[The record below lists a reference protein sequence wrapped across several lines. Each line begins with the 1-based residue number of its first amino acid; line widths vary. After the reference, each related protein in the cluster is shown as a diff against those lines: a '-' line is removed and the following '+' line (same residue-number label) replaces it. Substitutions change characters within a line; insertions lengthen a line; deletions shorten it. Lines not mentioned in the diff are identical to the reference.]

1 MDGGTA
7 GKPSDILPP
16 MARVDPRKLETFRVV
31 AQTRKIS
38 SAAKL
43 LHLSQPAVT
52 AQIRAL
58 EEECGRALLLRSSK
72 GVTPTDWGLRLLEA
86 AKQVHEVLGE
96 VETAFQGEPAI
107 GEEIVLAA
115 SMTTAAYVVPP
126 LVAGYRAL
134 HGRVPFRLQVSNTA
148 RVLEWI
154 ADGRVPLG
162 IVEGHMRSA
171 RVHLER
177 YLEDELVAV
186 AASSARDLW
195 GIARAVDLAK
205 VPLLLR
211 EPGSNTRAVVEEAL
225 APVLGSRQ
233 VRKSELLFGSNQSL
247 KMAAVAG
254 LGVAFVSRWSVQ
266 LEVSTGSLRVL
277 PLRDLRIARSFSWAT
292 TSRQLHGAAGSF
304 LAWARRNPPARP

>member
-1 MDGGTA
+1 M
-7 GKPSDILPP
+7 S
-16 MARVDPRKLETFRVV
+16 RVDPRKLETFRVV
-31 AQTRKIS
+31 VQTRKIS
-38 SAAKL
+38 DAAKL

-52 AQIRAL
+52 AQIRGL

-86 AKQVHEVLGE
+86 AKQVHDVLGA
-96 VETAFQGEPAI
+96 VESAFQGEPAI
-107 GEEIVLAA
+107 GEEVVLGA
-115 SMTTAAYVVPP
+115 SMTTAAYVAPP
-126 LVAGYRAL
+126 LVAGYRAI

-148 RVLEWI
+148 RVLEWV
-154 ADGRVPLG
+154 AEGRVPLG
-162 IVEGHMRSA
+162 LVEGATRSS

-177 YLEDELVAV
+177 YLEDELVPV
-186 AASSARDLW
+186 AASAARDLR
-195 GIARAVDLAK
+195 GITRAAELAH

-233 VRKSELLFGSNQSL
+233 VRRSELLFGSNQSM

-266 LEVSTGSLRVL
+266 LEVSAGLLRVL
-277 PLRDLRIARSFSWAT
+277 PLRDLRLVRAFSWAMP
-292 TSRQLHGAAGSF
+292 SPRIHGAAGRF
-304 LAWARRNPPARP
+304 QAWAARNPPPRP

>member
-1 MDGGTA
+1 M
-7 GKPSDILPP
+7 SRL
-16 MARVDPRKLETFRVV
+16 DPRKLETFRVV

-38 SAAKL
+38 AAAKL

-52 AQIRAL
+52 AQVRAL

-86 AKQVHEVLGE
+86 AKQVHELLGA
-96 VETAFQGEPAI
+96 VETEFQGETAV
-107 GEEIVLAA
+107 GEEVVIGA

-126 LVAGYRAL
+126 LVAGFRAI
-134 HGRVPFRLQVSNTA
+134 HGRVPFRVQVSNTA
-148 RVLEWI
+148 RVLEWV
-154 ADGRVPLG
+154 AEGRVPLG
-162 IVEGHMRSA
+162 IVEGRQRSP

-186 AASSARDLW
+186 AASAARDLC
-195 GIARAVDLAK
+195 GIARAADLAK

-225 APVLGSRQ
+225 TRVLGSRQ
-233 VRKSELLFGSNQSL
+233 VRRSELLFGSNQSM

-266 LEVSTGSLRVL
+266 LEVAAGTLRVL
-277 PLRDLRIARSFSWAT
+277 PLRDLRIVRAFSWAT
-292 TSRQLHGAAGSF
+292 ASRQLHGAAGRF
-304 LAWARRNPPARP
+304 EAWARRNPPARP

>member
-1 MDGGTA
+1 M
-7 GKPSDILPP
+7 SRI
-16 MARVDPRKLETFRVV
+16 DPRKLETFRVV
-31 AQTRKIS
+31 VQTRKIS

-52 AQIRAL
+52 AQVRAL

-86 AKQVHEVLGE
+86 AKQVHDVLGA
-96 VETAFQGEPAI
+96 VESAFQGEPAV
-107 GEEIVLAA
+107 GDEVVLGA

-126 LVAGYRAL
+126 LVAGYRAI

-148 RVLEWI
+148 RVLEWV
-154 ADGRVPLG
+154 AEGRVPLG
-162 IVEGHMRSA
+162 LVEGRTRSS

-186 AASSARDLW
+186 AARSARDLC
-195 GIARAVDLAK
+195 GITRAAELAT

-211 EPGSNTRAVVEEAL
+211 EPGSNTRAVVEESL
-225 APVLGSRQ
+225 GHVLGSRE
-233 VRKSELLFGSNQSL
+233 VRRSELLFGSNQSM

-266 LEVSTGSLRVL
+266 LEVSAGTLRIL

-292 TSRQLHGAAGSF
+292 PSPQLVGAAGRF
-304 LAWARRNPPARP
+304 LQWARRNPPASP

>member
-1 MDGGTA
+1 
-7 GKPSDILPP
+7 
-16 MARVDPRKLETFRVV
+16 MARIDPRKLETFRVV

-38 SAAKL
+38 TAAKL

-52 AQIRAL
+52 AQVRAL
-58 EEECGRALLLRSSK
+58 EEECGRALLIRSSK
-72 GVTPTDWGLRLLEA
+72 GVTPTEWGLRLLDA
-86 AKQVHEVLGE
+86 AKQVQEILGE
-96 VETAFQGEPAI
+96 VETAFQEEPAV
-107 GEEIVLAA
+107 GEEVVLAA

-126 LVAGYRAL
+126 LVAGYRAVE
-134 HGRVPFRLQVSNTA
+134 GRVPFRLQVSNTA
-148 RVLEWI
+148 RVLEWV
-154 ADGRVPLG
+154 AEGRVPLAL
-162 IVEGHMRSA
+162 VEGRLRSP

-186 AASSARDLW
+186 AASSARDLR
-195 GIARAVDLAK
+195 GVARAADLAK

-225 APVLGSRQ
+225 GRTLGSKQ
-233 VRKSELLFGSNQSL
+233 VRRSELLFGSNQSM

-266 LEVSTGSLRVL
+266 LEVAAGILRIL
-277 PLRDLRIARSFSWAT
+277 PLKDLRIARAFSWAT
-292 TSRQLHGAAGSF
+292 GSPQLHGAAGRF

>member
-1 MDGGTA
+1 
-7 GKPSDILPP
+7 
-16 MARVDPRKLETFRVV
+16 MARLDPRKLETFRVV

-107 GEEIVLAA
+107 GEEMVLAA

-148 RVLEWI
+148 RVLEWM
-154 ADGRVPLG
+154 AEGRVPLG

-186 AASSARDLW
+186 AASSARDLC
-195 GIARAVDLAK
+195 GIARAADLAK
-205 VPLLLR
+205 VPLLLA
-211 EPGSNTRAVVEEAL
+211 RAGL
-225 APVLGSRQ
+225 QHPRGSRGGAGARAR
-233 VRKSELLFGSNQSL
+233 VEAG
-247 KMAAVAG
+247 AAVRAA
-254 LGVAFVSRWSVQ
+254 VR
-266 LEVSTGSLRVL
+266 LEPVDEDGGGRRARRRVRLALERAARGRRGDRSASCRSAICASPGPSPGRRPRGSSTG
-277 PLRDLRIARSFSWAT
+277 PP
-292 TSRQLHGAAGSF
+292 GSF

>member
-1 MDGGTA
+1 M
-7 GKPSDILPP
+7 SRL
-16 MARVDPRKLETFRVV
+16 DPRKLETFRVV

-38 SAAKL
+38 AAAKL

-72 GVTPTDWGLRLLEA
+72 GVAPTDWGLRLLEA
-86 AKQVHEVLGE
+86 AKQVHEVLGA
-96 VETAFQGEPAI
+96 VETEFQGETAV
-107 GEEIVLAA
+107 GEEVVIGA

-126 LVAGYRAL
+126 LVAGFRAI
-134 HGRVPFRLQVSNTA
+134 HGRVPFRIQVSNTA
-148 RVLEWI
+148 RVLEWV
-154 ADGRVPLG
+154 AEGRVPLG
-162 IVEGHMRSA
+162 IVEGRQRSP
-171 RVHLER
+171 RVHLEP

-186 AASSARDLW
+186 AASAARDLC
-195 GIARAVDLAK
+195 GIARAADLAK

-225 APVLGSRQ
+225 TRVLGSRL
-233 VRKSELLFGSNQSL
+233 VRRSELLFGSNQSM

-266 LEVSTGSLRVL
+266 LEVAAGTLRVL
-277 PLRDLRIARSFSWAT
+277 PLRDLRLVRSFSWAT
-292 TSRQLHGAAGSF
+292 ASRQLHGAAGRF
-304 LAWARRNPPARP
+304 EAWARRNPPARP

>member
-1 MDGGTA
+1 M
-7 GKPSDILPP
+7 SRL
-16 MARVDPRKLETFRVV
+16 DPRKLETFRVV

-38 SAAKL
+38 AAAKL

-86 AKQVHEVLGE
+86 AKQVHEVLGA
-96 VETAFQGEPAI
+96 VETEFQGETAV
-107 GEEIVLAA
+107 GEEVVIGA

-126 LVAGYRAL
+126 LVAGFRAI
-134 HGRVPFRLQVSNTA
+134 HGRVPFRVQVSNTA
-148 RVLEWI
+148 RVLEWV
-154 ADGRVPLG
+154 AEGRVPLG
-162 IVEGHMRSA
+162 IVEGRQRSP

-186 AASSARDLW
+186 AASAARDLC
-195 GIARAVDLAK
+195 GISRAADLAK

-225 APVLGSRQ
+225 TGVLGSRL
-233 VRKSELLFGSNQSL
+233 VRRSELLFGSNQSM

-266 LEVSTGSLRVL
+266 LEVAAGTLRVL
-277 PLRDLRIARSFSWAT
+277 PLRDLRIVRAFSWAT
-292 TSRQLHGAAGSF
+292 ASRNLSGAAGRF
-304 LAWARRNPPARP
+304 EAWARRNPPARP

>member
-1 MDGGTA
+1 M
-7 GKPSDILPP
+7 SRL
-16 MARVDPRKLETFRVV
+16 DPRKLETFRVV

-58 EEECGRALLLRSSK
+58 EEECGRPLLVRSSK
-72 GVTPTDWGLRLLEA
+72 GVTPTDWGLRLLDA
-86 AKQVHEVLGE
+86 ARQVHAVLGA
-96 VETAFQGEPAI
+96 VETAFQDEPEPD
-107 GEEIVLAA
+107 EEVVLGA

-134 HGRVPFRLQVSNTA
+134 HGKVPFRLQVSNTA
-148 RVLEWI
+148 RVLEWV
-154 ADGRVPLG
+154 AEGRVPLA
-162 IVEGHMRSA
+162 IVEGRLRSP

-177 YLEDELVAV
+177 YLDDELVAV
-186 AASSARDLW
+186 AATGVRELSGISRAADLV
-195 GIARAVDLAK
+195 R

-233 VRKSELLFGSNQSL
+233 VRRSELLFGSNQSI

-266 LEVSTGSLRVL
+266 LEVAAGTLRIL
-277 PLRDLRIARSFSWAT
+277 PLRDLRIVRAFSWAT
-292 TSRQLHGAAGSF
+292 GEPQLHGAAGRF
-304 LAWARRNPPARP
+304 HAWARRHPPARP